1 MEAAFA
7 TLRQY
12 ASNLGDI
19 ARHQLIT
26 SLHEFAYS
34 LEDPNDT
41 VHRFGYLHLQTAAV
55 KTGFDLDLFRTLK
68 NSDGPLTVAQIAEKT
83 GGEPAFFSM
92 KAIWSP

>member
-41 VHRFGYLHLQTAAV
+41 VHRFGYLVST
-55 KTGFDLDLFRTLK
+55 
-68 NSDGPLTVAQIAEKT
+68 
-83 GGEPAFFSM
+83 PADDSTEEM
-92 KAIWSP
+92 TWRLC